1 MGKLGGG
8 GGGRY
13 TEGGN
18 AKDKGAGGGGGG
30 GGGGEAWMKVVI
42 NTKLP
47 LGVTNHHDMWTYGG
61 VEVGA
66 TYS

>member
-1 MGKLGGG
+1 
-8 GGGRY
+8 
-13 TEGGN
+13 
-18 AKDKGAGGGGGG
+18 
-30 GGGGEAWMKVVI
+30 MKVVI

-47 LGVTNHHDMWTYGG
+47 LCVTNHHGMWTYGG